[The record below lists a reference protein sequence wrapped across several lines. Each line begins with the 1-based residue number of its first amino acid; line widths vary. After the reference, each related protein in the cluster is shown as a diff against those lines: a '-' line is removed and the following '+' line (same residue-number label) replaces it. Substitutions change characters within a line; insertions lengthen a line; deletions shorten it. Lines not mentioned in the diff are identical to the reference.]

1 MCGKMKRCMFLM
13 VVLAISSGGVFADA
27 IWIAGDGNWSTASN
41 WSTGNPP
48 VYGEVT
54 RISSGLSS
62 DVTVTVDSVVTRP
75 AYTSIGFEGHP
86 VLVTLN
92 IETGGDL
99 RTEPG
104 KSLRLG
110 GNGII
115 NINGGTLVPWGAA
128 IIGGEININDGIMSI
143 GSSTWEIKSG
153 SVITVNGGIFALSS
167 LPSTG
172 AAAINGGMIDIRAGR
187 FRMTGDRRTNVEG
200 YIDSGF
206 LVAYGGDMNYGL
218 EVTYDG
224 TNTWVDSKLIPPSHC
239 LWPTDGM
246 ELIVDDRYTITLNWG
261 INEGLINV
269 SGYNVYVS
277 DSSPESRFFLTGRT
291 PQNRKKWA
299 QEG

>member
-167 LPSTG
+167 LPTSG
-172 AAAINGGMIDIRAGR
+172 AAAIVDGLVDISGGKLRISGNRIS
-187 FRMTGDRRTNVEG
+187 TVEDW
-200 YIDSGF
+200 IESDF
-206 LVAYGGDMNYGL
+206 LVAYNGSSNYNL
-218 EVTYDG
+218 ESTYDG
-224 TNTWVDSKLIPPSHC
+224 TYTWV
-239 LWPTDGM
+239 
-246 ELIVDDRYTITLNWG
+246 EAVIVPEPATLALLG
-261 INEGLINV
+261 FGSLLAI
-269 SGYNVYVS
+269 
-277 DSSPESRFFLTGRT
+277 RRR
-291 PQNRKKWA
+291 NR
-299 QEG
+299 